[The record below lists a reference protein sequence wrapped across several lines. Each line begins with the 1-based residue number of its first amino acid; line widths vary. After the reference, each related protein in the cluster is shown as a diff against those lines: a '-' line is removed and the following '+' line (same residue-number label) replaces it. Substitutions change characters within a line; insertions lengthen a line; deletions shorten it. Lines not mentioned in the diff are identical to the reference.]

1 MVDDQTIARPYAK
14 AAFLFASEQNKIP
27 DWLMMLDYA
36 AQCMQHSVVTKLFN
50 EKPYEQSF
58 KVLLQ
63 LGQDQF
69 DDYYVNFL
77 RLLAKNKRLR
87 ALPSILETFAMH
99 VAQQKQQQTAVVYC
113 ALDLSDEQRRHIQDT
128 LKKKYAQDFILKC
141 EIDSSL
147 ISGVRVQVGDEV
159 IDSSIKAKLQRLNQQ
174 LHS

>member
-14 AAFLFASEQNKIP
+14 AAFLFASERHKIP
-27 DWLMMLDYA
+27 DWLMMLDFA
-36 AQCMQHSVVTKLFN
+36 AQCMQHRVVTRLFS

-63 LGQDQF
+63 LGQGQF
-69 DDYYVNFL
+69 DAHYVNFL
-77 RLLAKNKRLR
+77 RLLAKNKRLQ

-99 VAQQKQQQTAVVYC
+99 VAQEKQQQTAVVYC
-113 ALDLSDEQRRHIQDT
+113 ALELSDEHRKHIQAT
-128 LKKKYAQDFILKC
+128 LKKKYAQDFVLKC

-147 ISGVRVQVGDEV
+147 IAGVRVQVGDEV

-174 LHS
+174 LQS